1 MRTETSFNNLGLIIS
16 HNRKNISSFYIG
28 MHEHKYLI
36 KKKREMFHGI
46 HLFDRLYD
54 HQLNNLISIQIS
66 FFAKIV

>member
-1 MRTETSFNNLGLIIS
+1 MQ
-16 HNRKNISSFYIG
+16 K
-28 MHEHKYLI
+28 HKYLI